1 MDALE
6 EDDFELYYVDVQDG
20 AQGPV
25 VGVFPFTV
33 GNVLPFRR
41 QNPAW
46 VTRYRPV
53 LDRINGLIEHDPEIR
68 MHADNVRGAVRSVL
82 KDHPT
87 FNSADLHNFTKNGR
101 MPVAEAVLD
110 ASYALGKA
118 VHKSDPYLSYLKLW
132 VMINNPAV
140 GLQDYDD
147 QIERAAQKR
156 ELRRESYKVRRT
168 SVGEEMKI
176 DAELPFG
183 TRDEIERQT
192 REREK
197 TLLERTQEAQRLIPE
212 YPRGQQWP
220 AGTQPRPRLLDGSD
234 DKTIAHYGFGSGM
247 PSSARA
253 ATRVTREKV
262 IPLRQH
268 VNPFSDIKS
277 YRKLAGCGM
286 EDLEPAENASPA
298 DPIEY
303 AYTDADI
310 SAALGSVPIHKYP
323 ELKAMSSPD
332 ALFKGN
338 KAAVLLFLTEGRN
351 SGHWICVLDHD
362 SHYEVFDS
370 FGVAIDGNRKWLDE
384 RRLMEFGQT
393 LPLLSILLQK
403 GNKPVNH
410 NTSKLQANDANTCGR
425 WVVWRILNA
434 ATPLDAFV
442 SEMKSGSG
450 TPDQTV
456 TERTYGILDK

>member
-1 MDALE
+1 MDLE
-6 EDDFELYYVDVQDG
+6 DDDFELYYVDVQDG

-33 GNVLPFRR
+33 GSILPFRR

-53 LDRINGLIEHDPEIR
+53 LDRINGIIEHDPEIR
-68 MHADNVRGAVRSVL
+68 MHANNVRGAVRSIL

-87 FNSADLHNFTKNGR
+87 FNSADLHHFTKNGR
-101 MPVAEAVLD
+101 MPVTEAVLD

-132 VMINNPAV
+132 IMINNPAV
-140 GLQDYDD
+140 GLQDYDN
-147 QIERAAQKR
+147 QVERAAQKR
-156 ELRRESYKVRRT
+156 ELEREGYKTRRT

-212 YPRGQQWP
+212 YPRGQQLP

-247 PSSARA
+247 PSAA
-253 ATRVTREKV
+253 KGATRTTREKV
-262 IPLRQH
+262 TPLPQH
-268 VNPFSDIKS
+268 VNPFSDIRS
-277 YRKLAGCGM
+277 YRRFAGPAM
-286 EDLEPAENASPA
+286 EGGASAKEPDPS

-310 SAALGSVPIHKYP
+310 SAALGSIPIHRYP
-323 ELKAMSSPD
+323 ELKGMSSPES
-332 ALFKGN
+332 LFKGN
-338 KAAVLLFLTEGRN
+338 KAAVILFLTEGRN
-351 SGHWICVLDHD
+351 NGHWICVLDHG

-370 FGVAIDGNRKWLDE
+370 FGMAIDGNRKWLDE
-384 RRLMEFGQT
+384 KKLMEFGQT
-393 LPLLSILLQK
+393 LPLLSILLDK

-410 NTSKLQANDANTCGR
+410 NSTKLQANDANTCGR
-425 WVVWRILNA
+425 WVVWRILNS
-434 ATPLDAFV
+434 ATPLDTFV
-442 SEMKSGSG
+442 SEMKSGKG

>member
-1 MDALE
+1 MDILE
-6 EDDFELYYVDVQDG
+6 DDDFELHYVDVQDG

-25 VGVFPFTV
+25 VGVFPFTPARI
-33 GNVLPFRR
+33 LPWRR
-41 QNPAW
+41 QNPQWMA
-46 VTRYRPV
+46 RIRPV
-53 LDRINGLIEHDPEIR
+53 LDRINGFIQHDPDIR
-68 MHADNVRGAVRSVL
+68 MRIDNVRGAVRSVL

-87 FNSADLHNFTKNGR
+87 FNSADLHRFVKNGQ

-110 ASYALGKA
+110 ASYALGRA
-118 VHKSDPYLSYLKLW
+118 VHRSDPYLSYLMLL
-132 VMINNPAV
+132 VMLNNPAIE
-140 GLQDYDD
+140 LEDYDR
-147 QIERAAQKR
+147 QIERATQMR
-156 ELRRESYKVRRT
+156 ELSRDKVRRT
-168 SVGEEMKI
+168 SVGEEVKI
-176 DAELPFG
+176 DPKDAELPYG
-183 TRDEIERQT
+183 TREEIERQT
-192 REREK
+192 RERAK
-197 TLLERTQEAQRLIPE
+197 TLVERTQEAQGAMG
-212 YPRGQQWP
+212 YPRGQQLP
-220 AGTQPRPRLLDGSD
+220 PGTQPRFLDDSD
-234 DKTIAHYGFGSGM
+234 AATIKHYGHGSGM
-247 PSSARA
+247 PSVTGKAASRA
-253 ATRVTREKV
+253 MEPGKV
-262 IPLRQH
+262 KPLASH
-268 VNPFSDIKS
+268 VSPFSDLKS

-286 EDLEPAENASPA
+286 EDMAPPEDAAPS

-332 ALFKGN
+332 SLFKGQ

-384 RRLMEFGQT
+384 KRLMEFGQT

-434 ATPLDAFV
+434 ATPLDTFV
-442 SEMKSGSG
+442 SEMKSGGG

-456 TERTYGILDK
+456 TKRTYGILDK